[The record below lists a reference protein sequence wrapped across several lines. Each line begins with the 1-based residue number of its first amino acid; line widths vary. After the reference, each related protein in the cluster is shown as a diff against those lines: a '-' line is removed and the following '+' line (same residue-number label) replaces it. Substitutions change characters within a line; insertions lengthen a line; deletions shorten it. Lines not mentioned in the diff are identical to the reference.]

1 MISLFGML
9 GFLIAP
15 RIHAPFCAAILFH
28 WLTNGNRCIMS
39 GEYDDPNGFTKDLV
53 TMFGLPW
60 PENTSLQKLIPYLL
74 LLVPLSIS
82 VIITNL
88 DYFPASCA

>member
-39 GEYDDPNGFTKDLV
+39 GEYDDPNGFTKDLI
-53 TMFGLPW
+53 TMVGLPW
-60 PENTSLQKLIPYLL
+60 PESTSLQKLIPYLL

-88 DYFPASCA
+88 DYFPA